1 MGFGILFVGYFL
13 FLNVTYPGF
22 TDLIS
27 GLLIL
32 YSFYK
37 LVPINKYFRMSI
49 IPAVVF
55 SVFGLFEL
63 VVELMAMVGVNI
75 SEISIYLA
83 APRFIIT
90 GIISITMLMG
100 LWEVASEVDV
110 PETKGRVKVAR
121 PLTYIAFPLCAIL
134 EFPVITNII
143 PDGLPIA
150 IVSTLSLLFVFIV
163 TIYNLTA
170 IYSAYMRICMPDDV
184 DHDVKVKPSRFG
196 FVNKFREH
204 EAEKQREY
212 QEYKL
217 NRFKKKNDK
226 RGKKK

>member
-1 MGFGILFVGYFL
+1 MGFGILFIGYFL

-27 GLLIL
+27 GLLVL
-32 YSFYK
+32 YAFYK
-37 LVPINKYFRMSI
+37 LIPINKYFRMSV
-49 IPAVVF
+49 IPAAIF

-63 VVELMAMVGVNI
+63 TVELMAMIGINI
-75 SEISIYLA
+75 SAISTYLA

-100 LWEVASEVDV
+100 LWEVAREVDV
-110 PETKGRVKVAR
+110 PETKSRVKVAR
-121 PLTYIAFPLCAIL
+121 PMTYVAFPLCAIL
-134 EFPVITNII
+134 EFPAITGLI

-150 IVSTLSLLFVFIV
+150 IVSTVALLFVFFV

-170 IYSAYMRICMPDDV
+170 IYSAYMRICMPEDIDNEV
-184 DHDVKVKPSRFG
+184 PIKPSRFG

-217 NRFKKKNDK
+217 NRFKKKNE
-226 RGKKK
+226 RRKKK